1 MRVLISVGEPS
12 GELYAERLV
21 NRWRTAFPDTE
32 FYALGGELLQKAGVS
47 ILYPYADM
55 SVMGIV
61 EVWKARNT
69 IVEAFNTITRF
80 IVSTRPDFVILVDF
94 PGFNLKLA
102 RFARGRGCKVIYYS
116 LPQLWIWGGW
126 RVKALKQYVDLRLVI
141 LPFEQQFY
149 ERLGLKT
156 YWVGHPLVEIINDEL
171 KHVVDGP
178 EVFLGLLPG
187 SRVQEVRS
195 ILPIMLE
202 VACHFNDKK
211 IGIAPTKNTLP
222 VVKSLVNNLPIV
234 YFENPYTLMRKAKF
248 LLVTSGTATLE
259 AALIGTPMAI
269 LYRTSYSFYWVAK
282 LLTHVKYIGLP
293 NIIAGHEI
301 VPEFIQHHCNAD
313 TIIQYLDEFF
323 SHPELERKMRNELN
337 KVRTLL
343 GDKIAS
349 REAINL
355 IKQHFYG

>member
-1 MRVLISVGEPS
+1 MRILISVGEPS

-21 NRWRTAFPDTE
+21 NTWRAVFPDTE

-47 ILYPYADM
+47 ILYPYAGM

-61 EVWKARNT
+61 EVWRARNT
-69 IVEAFNTITRF
+69 IVEAFNVLTSF
-80 IVSTRPDFVILVDF
+80 IVSKRPDFVILVDF
-94 PGFNLKLA
+94 PGFNLRLA
-102 RFARGRGCKVIYYS
+102 RFAHNKGCKVIYYS
-116 LPQLWIWGGW
+116 LPQLWIWGSW

-171 KHVVDGP
+171 KRIPAGP

-211 IGIAPTKNTLP
+211 IGIAPTKNTLFI
-222 VVKSLVNNLPIV
+222 VKSLTDGLPLV
-234 YFENPYTLMRKAKF
+234 YFENPYALMRKAKF

-282 LLTHVKYIGLP
+282 WLTHVKYIGLP
-293 NIIAGHEI
+293 NIIVGRQI
-301 VPEFIQHHCNAD
+301 VPEFIQHHCNAN
-313 TIIQYLDEFF
+313 IIVQYLDEFF
-323 SHPELERKMRNELN
+323 SHPELERKMRCELN

-355 IKQHFYG
+355 IRQHFYE

>member
-1 MRVLISVGEPS
+1 MRILISVGETS

-21 NRWRTAFPDTE
+21 NVWRAVFPDTE

-47 ILYPYADM
+47 ILYPYAKM
-55 SVMGIV
+55 SVMGMV
-61 EVWKARNT
+61 EVWRARNA
-69 IVEAFNTITRF
+69 IVEAFNTLTSF
-80 IVSTRPDFVILVDF
+80 IVSKRPDFVILVDF

-102 RFARGRGCKVIYYS
+102 RFTHDRGCKVIYYS
-116 LPQLWIWGGW
+116 LPQLWIWGSW

-141 LPFEQQFY
+141 LPFEQHFY
-149 ERLGLKT
+149 ERFGLKT

-171 KHVVDGP
+171 KRVPAGP
-178 EVFLGLLPG
+178 KVLLGMLPG

-211 IGIAPTKNTLP
+211 IGIAPTKNTLSI
-222 VVKSLVNNLPIV
+222 VRSLTDGLPLV
-234 YFENPYTLMRKAKF
+234 YFENPYALMRKAKF

-259 AALIGTPMAI
+259 SALIGTPMAI

-293 NIIAGHEI
+293 NIIAGRQI
-301 VPEFIQHHCNAD
+301 VPEFIQHYCNAD
-313 TIIQYLDEFF
+313 TIIQYLDEFL
-323 SHPELERKMRNELN
+323 SHPELEHKMRNELN

-355 IKQHFYG
+355 IKQHFL

>member
-1 MRVLISVGEPS
+1 MRILISVGEPS

-21 NRWRTAFPDTE
+21 NTWRAVFPDTE

-47 ILYPYADM
+47 ILYPYAGM

-61 EVWKARNT
+61 EVWRARNT
-69 IVEAFNTITRF
+69 IVEAFNVLTSF
-80 IVSTRPDFVILVDF
+80 IVSKRPDFVILVDF
-94 PGFNLKLA
+94 PGFNLRLA
-102 RFARGRGCKVIYYS
+102 RFAHNKGCKVIYYS
-116 LPQLWIWGGW
+116 LPQLWIWGSW

-171 KHVVDGP
+171 KRIPAGP

-211 IGIAPTKNTLP
+211 IGIAPTKNTLFI
-222 VVKSLVNNLPIV
+222 VKSLTDGLPLV
-234 YFENPYTLMRKAKF
+234 YFENPYALMRKAKF

-293 NIIAGHEI
+293 NIIVGREI
-301 VPEFIQHHCNAD
+301 VPEFIQHHCNAN
-313 TIIQYLDEFF
+313 IIVQYLDEFF
-323 SHPELERKMRNELN
+323 SHPELERKMRYELQ

-355 IKQHFYG
+355 IRQHFYE